1 MRRLLLILS
10 IAALTAFVAGPA
22 AARQSTGQADTLLD
36 VRFGDHVT
44 YERAVI
50 DLGRDEIP
58 SDFVPYYSWTRLDGG
73 AILHVH
79 LPSVT
84 STKTTDGKG
93 LGMAFSRYYVTRAER
108 SGHLDVDFQLTDA
121 AGSAN
126 VFYLNYP
133 ARIVVDVPLNGGN
146 SFPKATYGSS
156 TVVTQPRA
164 GSTVG
169 PDKLSASGYGRPFEA
184 RGVWRIKNASG
195 EIVNKGSYP
204 TTDWSA
210 TWGRYSFTAKYPDS
224 MSGKQG
230 TLEVGELSAKDGSFK
245 GVSVPLSFR

>member
-1 MRRLLLILS
+1 MRRLLLILC
-10 IAALTAFVAGPA
+10 ITALTAFVAGPA
-22 AARQSTGQADTLLD
+22 TAQQAMGSADTVLD

-50 DLGRDEIP
+50 DLGRDTLP
-58 SDFVPYYSWTRLDGG
+58 SNFVPYYSWTKLDGG

-79 LPSVT
+79 MPSVT
-84 STKTTDGKG
+84 STKTTDGRG

-108 SGHLDVDFQLTDA
+108 GGHLDVDLQLTGS

-133 ARIVVDVPLNGGN
+133 ARIVVDIPTNGQN
-146 SFPKATYGSS
+146 AYPKATYGSS

-164 GSTVG
+164 GYTVG
-169 PDKLSASGYGRPFEA
+169 PDVFTVVGYGRPFEA
-184 RGVWRIKNASG
+184 QGDWRIKNSSG
-195 EIVNKGSYP
+195 EVVKTGSYT
-204 TTDWSA
+204 TTDWAS
-210 TWGRYSFTAKYPDS
+210 TWGRYSFTVKYPDS
-224 MSGKQG
+224 MSGKSG
-230 TLEVGELSAKDGSFK
+230 TLEVGGLSAKDGSFE